1 MIDLDLNLDW
11 RLSRQAQMV
20 NRRVSEL
27 RVCIVGCG
35 GIGSNAAHLFASMG
49 VMTLTLFDPDEVAE
63 ENIHPGW
70 FTQDDA
76 DDHVLKVDAILD
88 GLEMTYG
95 ITPTV
100 HPYAVG
106 EIPEQSY
113 EVGDFDIVL
122 VGTDSLHSRQE
133 AWDVLHTKTRWW
145 MDGRMGGPGCDLYV
159 LRVDDTE
166 KAVEYE
172 RTLRSPEGMLP
183 CGMKATAF
191 ITKGYLMGMI
201 GDALRDIVNR
211 APVVPYRFRYDADDK
226 MFLVETGV
234 RGEHNW
240 LSYRMNQN
248 REGGDEE
255 LSANGNE

>member
-49 VMTLTLFDPDEVAE
+49 VTDLTLIDPDEVAE
-63 ENIHPGW
+63 ENIHPGF
-70 FTQDDA
+70 FTSE
-76 DDHVLKVDAILD
+76 HIGTEKVYALAHD
-88 GLEMTYG
+88 LEHYG
-95 ITPTV
+95 TQIRTLVASVNMASPFL
-100 HPYAVG
+100 
-106 EIPEQSY
+106 Q
-113 EVGDFDIVL
+113 GDPFDIVL

-133 AWDVLHTKTRWW
+133 AWDVLHDKTQWW

-166 KAVEYE
+166 KAIEYE
-172 RTLRSPEGMLP
+172 RTLRSPEGHLP

-211 APVVPYRFRYDADDK
+211 EPVVPYRFRYDADDK
-226 MFLVETGV
+226 LFVLETGV

-255 LSANGNE
+255 LSVNGNE